1 MKQVFKTVFPI
12 VLLYIIL
19 GFAVVMAV
27 SLPERT
33 ETGVLPPF
41 TASFRFMQA
50 FIRYTGLFPALA
62 AAGLLTGYATAF
74 RKLVPESV
82 GRWSPKL
89 FSVLKNAFLLCV
101 LCIGLYVL
109 LSEGAAPVLKNRSGD
124 LLSKSGSYQDYLAL
138 AQAETENGNYR
149 AALSNAEAAL
159 GIWEES
165 PEASR
170 AAEQARLLLAGT
182 GDGIPEE
189 EEPAQENPEAPGEAG
204 YHAFELLELARE
216 AEARTDF
223 YNAHYYATLAWRM
236 FDAGDPNKEA
246 AMRLA
251 SGAWNR
257 ITGALD
263 GIRAEP
269 QRAHYA
275 KKMRGYAAI
284 QAGDFLTA
292 YYLFLEMQDGQR
304 QAAQGTD
311 PDIARFLAVAR
322 QGILRSFFFTQE
334 TENLALFEQTADV
347 FFTLQNGSGGTDAVL
362 LRGVSRRRGEDG
374 TDCAYLRDF
383 ELARFSAAGGL
394 EFHIAVPYA
403 KMFSFA
409 GTNPDEEPR
418 PELLLTAVDQD
429 SPDGII
435 RPRVVAGTFP
445 PPDSV
450 PDSVLVLDMPYT
462 DMTLLLATAAD
473 PDLMT
478 VPELLAFAQKSES
491 YGLKRDVYLA
501 EFLRRAAD
509 PFVVFITMT
518 FILTWAW
525 KFRLRK
531 NRPLSAWWIFFMPLV
546 PAVCAYL
553 LDTARYALGLFAAFF
568 AVRIPAFSV
577 PAMLGVILAGFLT
590 ASVYFFSQRSD

>member
-27 SLPERT
+27 SLLERT

-292 YYLFLEMQDGQR
+292 YYLFLEMQNGQR

-322 QGILRSFFFTQE
+322 QGLLRSFFFTQE

-531 NRPLSAWWIFFMPLV
+531 NRPLSAWWILFMPLV

-568 AVRIPAFSV
+568 AVCIPAFSV

>member
-322 QGILRSFFFTQE
+322 QGLLRSFFSFLNRPPMCFLPCE
-334 TENLALFEQTADV
+334 TAAAERTLFFCAAFPGGAAKTERTAPICGI
-347 FFTLQNGSGGTDAVL
+347 LSWRA
-362 LRGVSRRRGEDG
+362 SRRRADWNSTLQFRTPKCFLLPEQ
-374 TDCAYLRDF
+374 TRTKNP
-383 ELARFSAAGGL
+383 ARNCF
-394 EFHIAVPYA
+394 
-403 KMFSFA
+403 
-409 GTNPDEEPR
+409 
-418 PELLLTAVDQD
+418 
-429 SPDGII
+429 
-435 RPRVVAGTFP
+435 
-445 PPDSV
+445 
-450 PDSVLVLDMPYT
+450 
-462 DMTLLLATAAD
+462 
-473 PDLMT
+473 
-478 VPELLAFAQKSES
+478 
-491 YGLKRDVYLA
+491 
-501 EFLRRAAD
+501 
-509 PFVVFITMT
+509 
-518 FILTWAW
+518 
-525 KFRLRK
+525 
-531 NRPLSAWWIFFMPLV
+531 
-546 PAVCAYL
+546 
-553 LDTARYALGLFAAFF
+553 
-568 AVRIPAFSV
+568 
-577 PAMLGVILAGFLT
+577 
-590 ASVYFFSQRSD
+590 